1 MPISSPTPASKKN
14 SEPLHVMSSTTKTSA
29 EAYGAHAN
37 AGRGLEARD
46 ISLRLGGA
54 KILDSASLD
63 VRPGELLGL
72 LGPNG
77 AGKSTLL
84 RVMAG
89 LLKPDA
95 GEVRLDGAVLGAM
108 AVGERARRIAFMPQ
122 HDARHPFTALE
133 TVLMGRYPHLGR
145 FELEGAGDR
154 EIARTA
160 MDRTDTGEFEARQLD
175 TLSGGERQRVLLAR
189 TLAQKAAVLLLDE
202 PAANLDLKHRLSIM
216 DVLRGEINER
226 EIAVVMALHDL
237 SLAGR
242 YCDRLALM
250 SNGAIAAEGAPA
262 DVLTPANLRE
272 VFEVETFVE
281 ADPVTGRPQV
291 SVLGPAGGYTIVEDK
306 GVLVHVICGAGS
318 GRDVMHQLVS
328 AGYTVTSGVLG
339 LGDTDRET
347 AELLGVSFVPAPPFS
362 QIDDPQHER
371 HLALVEAADVVV
383 LCDMAVGPNNLRNV
397 EAARG
402 ANRLVLIQGPP
413 IESLDYTGGV
423 AVGLLREMAERSLLV
438 QRGEL
443 LRFMARPWPAAI

>member
-1 MPISSPTPASKKN
+1 
-14 SEPLHVMSSTTKTSA
+14 MSSTTKASA

-160 MDRTDTGEFEARQLD
+160 MERTDTGEFEARQLD

-291 SVLGPAGGYTIVEDK
+291 SLLGPAGGYTIVEDK

-423 AVGLLREMAERSLLV
+423 AAGLLREMAERSLLV

>member
-1 MPISSPTPASKKN
+1 MAECPGYFEAMTEA
-14 SEPLHVMSSTTKTSA
+14 HSA
-29 EAYGAHAN
+29 AACT
-37 AGRGLEARD
+37 GRGLQARD
-46 ISLRLGGA
+46 ISVRLGGA
-54 KILDSASLD
+54 TILDSASLD
-63 VRPGELLGL
+63 ARPGELLGL

-89 LLKPDA
+89 LLKPLA
-95 GEVRLDGAVLGAM
+95 GEVRFGGALLGTM
-108 AVGERARRIAFMPQ
+108 AAGERARRIAFMPQ
-122 HDARHPFTALE
+122 HDAQHPFTALE

-145 FELEGAGDR
+145 FELEGWSDR
-154 EIARTA
+154 EIARGA
-160 MDRTDTGEFEARQLD
+160 MERTDTGEFETRQLD

-189 TLAQKAAVLLLDE
+189 TLAQQAAVLLLDE

-216 DVLRGEINER
+216 DVLRAEIDKR

-272 VFEVETFVE
+272 AFEVETFVE
-281 ADPVTGRPQV
+281 SDPVTGRPQV
-291 SVLGPAGGYTIVEDK
+291 SLLGPAGGYTSVEEK
-306 GVLVHVICGAGS
+306 GVVIHVICGAGS

-339 LGDTDRET
+339 LGDTDRDT

-362 QIDDPQHER
+362 QIDDPQHGR
-371 HLALVEAADVVV
+371 HLALIEAADVVV

-397 EAARG
+397 EAARS
-402 ANRLVLIQGPP
+402 ADRLLLIDGPP
-413 IESLDYTGGV
+413 FESLDYTGGV
-423 AVGLLREMAERSLLV
+423 AAGLLREMAERAPTA

-443 LRFMARPWPAAI
+443 LRFLARPWPAAI

>member
-1 MPISSPTPASKKN
+1 M
-14 SEPLHVMSSTTKTSA
+14 A
-29 EAYGAHAN
+29 ECPGYFEAMTGAHN
-37 AGRGLEARD
+37 AAACTGRGLEARD
-46 ISLRLGGA
+46 ISVRLGGA
-54 KILDSASLD
+54 TILDSASLD
-63 VRPGELLGL
+63 ARPGELLGL

-84 RVMAG
+84 RVMTG

-95 GEVRLDGAVLGAM
+95 GEVRFRGTHLDAM
-108 AVGERARRIAFMPQ
+108 AAGERARRIAFMPQ
-122 HDARHPFTALE
+122 HDAQHPFTALE

-145 FELEGAGDR
+145 FELEGWSDR
-154 EIARTA
+154 EIARGA
-160 MDRTDTGEFEARQLD
+160 MERTDTSEFETRQLD

-189 TLAQKAAVLLLDE
+189 TLSQQAAVLLLDE

-216 DVLRGEINER
+216 DVLRAEIDER

-250 SNGAIAAEGAPA
+250 SNGGIAAEGAPT

-272 VFEVETFVE
+272 AFEVETFVE
-281 ADPVTGRPQV
+281 SDPVTGRPQV
-291 SVLGPAGGYTIVEDK
+291 SLLGPAGGYTSVEEK
-306 GVLVHVICGAGS
+306 GVVVHVICGAGS

-339 LGDTDRET
+339 LGDTDRDT

-362 QIDDPQHER
+362 QIDDPQHEQ
-371 HLALVEAADVVV
+371 HLGLIEAADVVV

-397 EAARG
+397 EAARS
-402 ANRLVLIQGPP
+402 ADRLLLIDGPP
-413 IESLDYTGGV
+413 FESLDYTGGV
-423 AVGLLREMAERSLLV
+423 AAGLLREMAERAPMA

-443 LRFMARPWPAAI
+443 LRFLARPWPAAI

>member
-1 MPISSPTPASKKN
+1 
-14 SEPLHVMSSTTKTSA
+14 
-29 EAYGAHAN
+29 
-37 AGRGLEARD
+37 
-46 ISLRLGGA
+46 
-54 KILDSASLD
+54 
-63 VRPGELLGL
+63 
-72 LGPNG
+72 
-77 AGKSTLL
+77 
-84 RVMAG
+84 
-89 LLKPDA
+89 
-95 GEVRLDGAVLGAM
+95 
-108 AVGERARRIAFMPQ
+108 MPQ

-160 MDRTDTGEFEARQLD
+160 MERTDTGEFEARQLD

-291 SVLGPAGGYTIVEDK
+291 SLLGPAGGYTIVEDK

-423 AVGLLREMAERSLLV
+423 AAGLLREMAERSLLV

>member
-1 MPISSPTPASKKN
+1 MAECPGYFEAMTEGHDAAASVN
-14 SEPLHVMSSTTKTSA
+14 
-29 EAYGAHAN
+29 
-37 AGRGLEARD
+37 RGLQARD
-46 ISLRLGGA
+46 ISVRLGGA
-54 KILDSASLD
+54 TILDSASLD
-63 VRPGELLGL
+63 ARPGELLGL

-95 GEVRLDGAVLGAM
+95 GEVRFGGALLGTM
-108 AVGERARRIAFMPQ
+108 AAGERARRIAFMPQ
-122 HDARHPFTALE
+122 DDAQHPFTALE

-145 FELEGAGDR
+145 FELEGASDR
-154 EIARTA
+154 GIARGA
-160 MDRTDTGEFEARQLD
+160 MERTDTGEFETRQLD

-189 TLAQKAAVLLLDE
+189 TLAQQAAVLLLDE

-216 DVLRGEINER
+216 DVLRAEIDKR

-272 VFEVETFVE
+272 AFEVETFVE
-281 ADPVTGRPQV
+281 SDPVTGRPQV
-291 SVLGPAGGYTIVEDK
+291 SLLGPAGGYTSVEEK
-306 GVLVHVICGAGS
+306 GVVIHVICGAGS

-339 LGDTDRET
+339 LGDTDRDT

-397 EAARG
+397 EAARSSD
-402 ANRLVLIQGPP
+402 RLLLILGPP
-413 IESLDYTGGV
+413 FESLDYTGGV
-423 AVGLLREMAERSLLV
+423 AAGLLREMAERAPTA

-443 LRFMARPWPAAI
+443 LRFLARPWPAAI

>member
-1 MPISSPTPASKKN
+1 MPISSRTRAGKKK
-14 SEPLHVMSSTTKTSA
+14 SEPLHVMSSTTKASA

-160 MDRTDTGEFEARQLD
+160 MERTDTGEFEARQLD

-189 TLAQKAAVLLLDE
+189 TLTQMAAVLLLDE

-216 DVLRGEINER
+216 DVLRGEIDER

-250 SNGAIAAEGAPA
+250 SNGAIAAEGTPA

-291 SVLGPAGGYTIVEDK
+291 SLLGPAGGYTIVEDK

-328 AGYTVTSGVLG
+328 AGYTVTSCVLG

-371 HLALVEAADVVV
+371 HLALVDAADVVV

-423 AVGLLREMAERSLLV
+423 AAGLLREMAERSLLV

>member
-1 MPISSPTPASKKN
+1 MTVTAAKPTTPSRSASD
-14 SEPLHVMSSTTKTSA
+14 
-29 EAYGAHAN
+29 GDI
-37 AGRGLEARD
+37 RGLQARD
-46 ISLRLGGA
+46 ISVRLGGA
-54 KILDSASLD
+54 TILDSASLEA
-63 VRPGELLGL
+63 RPGELLGL

-89 LLKPDA
+89 LLKPVA
-95 GEVRLDGAVLGAM
+95 GQVRLDGSDLGAL
-108 AVGERARRIAFMPQ
+108 AAGERAKRIAFMPQ
-122 HDARHPFTALE
+122 QDAQHPFTALE

-145 FELEGAGDR
+145 FELEGARDR
-154 EIARTA
+154 EIARAA
-160 MDRTDTGEFEARQLD
+160 MERTDTCEFESRQLD

-189 TLAQKAAVLLLDE
+189 TLAQQSSVLLLDE

-216 DVLRGEINER
+216 DVLRAEIAER

-250 SNGAIAAEGAPA
+250 SSGLIAAEGAPA

-272 VFEVETFVE
+272 AFDVETFVE
-281 ADPVTGRPQV
+281 SDPVTGRPQV
-291 SVLGPAGGYTIVEDK
+291 SLLGPAGGQVDVEDK
-306 GVLVHVICGAGS
+306 GVAVHVVCGAGS

-347 AELLGVSFVPAPPFS
+347 AELLGVTFVPAPPFS
-362 QIDDPQHER
+362 PIDDTQHGN

-383 LCDMAVGPNNLRNV
+383 LCDMAVGPNNLRNL
-397 EAARG
+397 EAARD
-402 ANRLVLIQGPP
+402 ADRLLLIEGPP
-413 IESLDYTGGV
+413 FESLDYTGGV
-423 AVGLLREMAERSLLV
+423 AAGLLGEISARAYTARRGEVLRSL
-438 QRGEL
+438 
-443 LRFMARPWPAAI
+443 ARWQPVTI

>member
-1 MPISSPTPASKKN
+1 MTAPA
-14 SEPLHVMSSTTKTSA
+14 A
-29 EAYGAHAN
+29 EAVIRARRPF
-37 AGRGLEARD
+37 AGDGKGLMARD
-46 ISLRLGGA
+46 ISVRLGGA
-54 KILDSASLD
+54 TILDSASLEA
-63 VRPGELLGL
+63 RPGVLLGL

-89 LLKPDA
+89 LLKPVA
-95 GEVRLDGAVLGAM
+95 GDVRLDGSNLENLVA
-108 AVGERARRIAFMPQ
+108 GERARRIAFMPQ
-122 HDARHPFTALE
+122 QDAQHPFTALE

-145 FELEGAGDR
+145 FELEGPGDR
-154 EIARTA
+154 EIARAA
-160 MDRTDTGEFEARQLD
+160 MERTDTSEFESRQLD

-189 TLAQKAAVLLLDE
+189 TLAQQASVLLLDE

-216 DVLRGEINER
+216 DVMRAEIDER

-250 SNGAIAAEGAPA
+250 SNGRIAAEGAPA

-272 VFEVETFVE
+272 AFDVETFVE
-281 ADPVTGRPQV
+281 SDPVTGRPQV
-291 SVLGPAGGYTIVEDK
+291 SLLGPAGGQADVEDK
-306 GVLVHVICGAGS
+306 GVVVHVVCGAGS

-347 AELLGVSFVPAPPFS
+347 AELLGVTIVPAPPFS
-362 QIDDPQHER
+362 PIDDAQHEN
-371 HLALVEAADVVV
+371 HLALIEAADVVV

-397 EAARG
+397 EAARD
-402 ANRLVLIQGPP
+402 ADRLLLIEGPP
-413 IESLDYTGGV
+413 FESLDYTGGV
-423 AVGLLREMAERSLLV
+423 AAGLLGEMAGRAPTV

-443 LRFMARPWPAAI
+443 LRTLARWQPVTI

>member
-1 MPISSPTPASKKN
+1 MTPS
-14 SEPLHVMSSTTKTSA
+14 VTKTMTEGHDAAASV
-29 EAYGAHAN
+29 N
-37 AGRGLEARD
+37 MGLQARD
-46 ISLRLGGA
+46 ISVRLGGA
-54 KILDSASLD
+54 TILDSASLD
-63 VRPGELLGL
+63 ARPGELLGL

-95 GEVRLDGAVLGAM
+95 GEVRFGGALLGTM
-108 AVGERARRIAFMPQ
+108 AAGERARRIAFMPQ
-122 HDARHPFTALE
+122 NDAQHPFTALE

-145 FELEGAGDR
+145 FELEGASDR
-154 EIARTA
+154 GIARGA
-160 MDRTDTGEFEARQLD
+160 MERTDTGEFETRQLD

-189 TLAQKAAVLLLDE
+189 TLAQQAAVLLLDE

-216 DVLRGEINER
+216 DVLRAEIHER

-272 VFEVETFVE
+272 AFEVETFVE
-281 ADPVTGRPQV
+281 SDPVTGKPQV
-291 SVLGPAGGYTIVEDK
+291 SLLGPAGGYTSVEEK
-306 GVLVHVICGAGS
+306 GVIVHVVCGAGS
-318 GRDVMHQLVS
+318 GRDIMHQLVS
-328 AGYTVTSGVLG
+328 AGYTVTTGVLG
-339 LGDTDRET
+339 LGDTDRDT
-347 AELLGVSFVPAPPFS
+347 AELLGVTFVPAPPFS

-371 HLALVEAADVVV
+371 HLALIEAADVVV

-397 EAARG
+397 EAALS
-402 ANRLVLIQGPP
+402 ADRLLLIQGPP
-413 IESLDYTGGV
+413 FESLDYTSGV
-423 AVGLLREMAERSLLV
+423 AAGLLREMAERAPTA

-443 LRFMARPWPAAI
+443 LRFLARPWPAAI